1 MLRLLNIEYHKLRY
15 SKSSR
20 VLVTTYFILIT
31 FIALIASIEFNF
43 GNVNFRLAD
52 QGIFNFPYIW
62 HFNSYIAA
70 TLKLFLAIV
79 IVSMMSNEYSNR
91 TIKQNLIDGLSKK
104 EFILSKFL
112 TVVSF
117 ALLSTLFLFIVS
129 LILGLSFSD
138 YTEMNIIFS
147 DMEYLLAYF
156 IKLTGFFAFCMFL
169 GIFVKRSAFA
179 LGFLFIWWILES
191 IVRGV
196 MEYKVFR
203 DSNIAENIAQFFPLE
218 SMALL
223 VKEPFT
229 RLNAVQSAA
238 TQLGSEITKD
248 YSIHWYQ
255 LLIVILWICY
265 LRLPLLF
272 TAEEEGSLTGLI
284 LNFLGAGNICW

>member
-191 IVRGV
+191 ILRGV
-196 MEYKVFR
+196 MEYKIFR

-255 LLIVILWICY
+255 LLIVILWIVIFVY
-265 LRLPLLF
+265 LSYLL
-272 TAEEEGSLTGLI
+272 LKKRDL
-284 LNFLGAGNICW
+284 